1 VAEHGIALGIDLGG
15 TSVKVGVVNR
25 AGEILSRG
33 VRPTEVEKGP
43 SGVAENIALAV
54 EDALQAAG
62 MQLSGLDGVG
72 VGTPG
77 ICDAARGVVV
87 SSGNLNWKNV
97 PLADLLQRRLGVPV
111 RLENDANCAGLGEQ
125 WCGAAR
131 GHDHVILYT
140 LGTGVG
146 GALILGGRIYGGAT
160 GWAGE
165 LGHIRVAPGGP
176 ACTCGLQGC
185 LEAVSSATAMAREGR
200 EAVAAGRS
208 PAMAR
213 LAAEQGGRLD
223 ARVVIT
229 AAREG
234 DPAAQQILRQ
244 AGEYLGIVSAMLVS
258 ALNPELIV
266 VGGGASHAGDFL
278 LEPMRRVI
286 AEQAMPGPAS
296 IVRVVQAS
304 LGNDAGLIG
313 AATLIWRWAVQNRGR
328 S

>member
-1 VAEHGIALGIDLGG
+1 MLDRGGAETVAQRGQALGIDLGG

-33 VRPTEVEKGP
+33 TRPTEVEKGP
-43 SGVAENIALAV
+43 EGVAENIALAV
-54 EDALQAAG
+54 EDALRAAG
-62 MQLSGLDGVG
+62 LEPSALDGIG

-77 ICDAARGVVV
+77 ICDTERGVVV
-87 SSGNLNWKNV
+87 SSGNLHWRDV

-125 WCGAAR
+125 WCGAAQ

-146 GALILGGRIYGGAT
+146 GAMIMGGRIYGGAT

-165 LGHIRVAPGGP
+165 LGHVCVVPDGP
-176 ACTCGLQGC
+176 ACTCGLRGC
-185 LEAVSSATAMAREGR
+185 LEAVASATAMAREGQK
-200 EAVAAGRS
+200 AVAEGRS

-213 LAAEQGGRLD
+213 LAAEQGGLLD

-229 AAREG
+229 AAKEG

-244 AGEYLGIVSAMLVS
+244 AGEYLGMVSAMLVS

-266 VGGGASHAGDFL
+266 VGGGASHGGDFL
-278 LEPMRRVI
+278 LEPMRRAI
-286 AEQAMPGPAS
+286 SEHAMSGPAS
-296 IVRVVQAS
+296 IVKVVQAS

-313 AATLIWRWAVQNRGR
+313 AATLVWR
-328 S
+328 